1 MAEFLP
7 LCEEAA
13 RAAGTV
19 LRAYAGKIRWREKG
33 KHDLVT
39 EADLAAQEKI
49 FTLLRAAHPDHDL
62 LGEED
67 HNAIDSAS
75 GASQSPFRW
84 VVDPLDGTAN
94 YVHGLPNYAVSIALE
109 HWGETVCGV
118 VYDPVAD
125 ECFAAARGEGAT
137 LNGETLRTSDCQ
149 SLDTAMIAASFSPNV
164 QRNSPEVARFVEV
177 LHSCQSV
184 RRLGSAALNLCYV
197 GCGRLDGYWATSIKR
212 WDIAAGMLVLL
223 EAGGVI
229 TSLEGT
235 PVDLGRPEVVATASV
250 PLHSQ
255 LLHILKMGT
264 VPAKLTEG

>member
-1 MAEFLP
+1 
-7 LCEEAA
+7 
-13 RAAGTV
+13 
-19 LRAYAGKIRWREKG
+19 
-33 KHDLVT
+33 
-39 EADLAAQEKI
+39 
-49 FTLLRAAHPDHDL
+49 
-62 LGEED
+62 
-67 HNAIDSAS
+67 
-75 GASQSPFRW
+75 
-84 VVDPLDGTAN
+84 
-94 YVHGLPNYAVSIALE
+94 
-109 HWGETVCGV
+109 V

-137 LNGETLRTSDCQ
+137 LNGERLQTSACQ
-149 SLDTAMIAASFSPNV
+149 SLGTAMIAASFSPNV
-164 QRNSPEVARFVEV
+164 PRNSPEVTRFVEV

-229 TSLEGT
+229 SSLEGA

-255 LLHILKMGT
+255 LLSTLKIGT
-264 VPAKLTEG
+264 DQGKSMSL